1 MLTLTPTKRDYRANT
16 ILWIVVPASILKI
29 KSKNQ
34 CKKLNVWTWF
44 WALLISKENSTQR
57 MSNLHPRK
65 HVHTQVSRSF
75 IHNCKNLEAAKMP
88 FRKGMDKHSDIPS
101 NNGMLKRNE
110 LSSHENIWRKP
121 ECILLSE
128 RSQSEK
134 AKLYDSN
141 DKTF

>member
-1 MLTLTPTKRDYRANT
+1 
-16 ILWIVVPASILKI
+16 
-29 KSKNQ
+29 
-34 CKKLNVWTWF
+34 
-44 WALLISKENSTQR
+44 
-57 MSNLHPRK
+57 
-65 HVHTQVSRSF
+65 
-75 IHNCKNLEAAKMP
+75 
-88 FRKGMDKHSDIPS
+88 MDKHSDIPS

-128 RSQSEK
+128 RSQCEK